1 MFALT
6 QIKIIDQ
13 EELQDALDNQIISQD
28 DYDLAYKAAN
38 ELIAKIDGKIN
49 EIDKFTRKYF
59 NILNN

>member
-1 MFALT
+1 M
-6 QIKIIDQ
+6 IDQ

-28 DYDLAYKAAN
+28 DYDLAYKVAN

-59 NILNN
+59 NILNDEN

>member
-1 MFALT
+1 M
-6 QIKIIDQ
+6 IDQ

-28 DYDLAYKAAN
+28 DYDLAYKVAN

-59 NILNN
+59 NILNY